1 MFFDLNIK
9 GSSLENN
16 IKLANEASF
25 YGWNHI
31 NFSYNT
37 NDFLNAVDFKN
48 DLENS
53 LDGIIEFNYTLEI
66 KSSNINDIQ
75 KSVNKFRKKA
85 SCISVVGGDLKVN
98 RSTLEN
104 IKVDVLSRPYLRR
117 YDSGLNHVLAKEA
130 VKNNVAIELC
140 FKDVLKSYLSHRSKV
155 ISNFKDIYTLYRK
168 FDFPLVLSSRAESVF
183 DIRTTHDFVA
193 FFKQTGLTDAE
204 INKSFE
210 TSSNIL
216 EYNKNRENLILKGVR
231 RVRDEA

>member
-25 YGWNHI
+25 YGWDHI

-104 IKVDVLSRPYLRR
+104 IKVDVLSRPYFRR

-216 EYNKNRENLILKGVR
+216 EYNKNREDLILKGVR

>member
-117 YDSGLNHVLAKEA
+117 YDGGLNHVLAKEA

-216 EYNKNRENLILKGVR
+216 EYNKSREDLILKGVR

>member
-117 YDSGLNHVLAKEA
+117 YDSGLNQVLAKEA

-216 EYNKNRENLILKGVR
+216 EYNKNREDLILKGVR

>member
-210 TSSNIL
+210 SSSNIL
-216 EYNKNRENLILKGVR
+216 EYNKNREDLILKGVR